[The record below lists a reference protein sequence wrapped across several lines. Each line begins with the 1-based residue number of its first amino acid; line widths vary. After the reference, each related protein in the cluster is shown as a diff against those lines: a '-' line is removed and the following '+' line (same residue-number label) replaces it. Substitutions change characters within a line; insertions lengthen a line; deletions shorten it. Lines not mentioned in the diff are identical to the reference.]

1 MMLNS
6 PILKNA
12 WKDAIPALEEYSSS
26 HEDFYMAG
34 FKLQEMKQVV
44 PSLLEGISEG
54 VNRIRDIVNGLKDYA
69 RQDKIV
75 CLDENVN
82 INQVVEKAVSLLSSM
97 IKSSALN
104 FKLDLDPDIKELKG
118 NFQRFEQIVI
128 NLVQNA
134 CQVLEDSG
142 SGFLLIRTEMENGW
156 VALIV
161 EDDGK
166 GIPNEDMPYVS
177 DPFFSSKRDSGG
189 TGLGLAIVKVIV
201 NEFGG
206 QMEIKSQ
213 EGSGTKVKVV
223 LPVAEDK

>member
-1 MMLNS
+1 
-6 PILKNA
+6 
-12 WKDAIPALEEYSSS
+12 
-26 HEDFYMAG
+26 MAG